1 MLINKF
7 KKIVI
12 KIGSSILIDKKGKP
26 KKKWLKEF
34 VKDIKSL
41 VKKKKQVVIVSSGA
55 IALGCE
61 YLGINKKGLKVDKSQ
76 AVASIGQIE
85 LMDFY
90 KKNFN
95 ENGLKISQILLTLD
109 DTEQR
114 RRSINAKRTID
125 NLLSMGIVPIVN
137 ENDTTA
143 TTEIKYGD
151 NDRLAS
157 RVSQIIGADC
167 LILLSDVDGLYT
179 ENPKKNKKI
188 NLIKKVEEI
197 DENIKSYATK
207 AENSYGSGGMKTK
220 IEAAKICQLAG
231 CYMVIANG
239 NYISPIKKIVE
250 NNKCTWFLPRISKL
264 DARKQWIIGSVAPKG
279 AVVIDDGAVQA
290 LNNGKSLL
298 PAGVK
303 KINGNFEK
311 GDHILVMDQNN
322 SECARGL
329 ASFSSIEIEKIKGS
343 HSSKIKNILGY
354 SSREEIIHKD
364 DLVKV

>member
-1 MLINKF
+1 MYINKS

-26 KKKWLKEF
+26 KKTWLRKF
-34 VKDIKSL
+34 VRDIKFL
-41 VKKKKQVVIVSSGA
+41 IKRKKQVVIVSSGA

-61 YLGINKKGLKVDKSQ
+61 YLKINKRGLKIDKSQ

-85 LMDFY
+85 LMNFY
-90 KKNFN
+90 KKIFDKSKI
-95 ENGLKISQILLTLD
+95 KISQILLTLD

-114 RRSINAKRTID
+114 RRSINARRTID
-125 NLLSMGIVPIVN
+125 NLLTMGIVPIVN

-151 NDRLAS
+151 NDRLAA
-157 RVSQIIGADC
+157 RVSQIISADC

-179 ENPKKNKKI
+179 DNPKKNKKTK
-188 NLIKKVEEI
+188 LIKIVKEI
-197 DENIKSYATK
+197 DENIKRYATRT
-207 AENSYGSGGMKTK
+207 ENLYGSGGMRTK
-220 IEAAKICQLAG
+220 IEAAKICQLSG
-231 CYMVIANG
+231 CYMAIANG
-239 NYISPIKKIVE
+239 NYINPIKKIIE
-250 NNKCTWFLPRISKL
+250 KQKCTWFLPKISKL
-264 DARKQWIIGSVAPKG
+264 DARKQWIIGSIAPKG
-279 AVVIDDGAVQA
+279 EIIIDQGAVKA
-290 LNNGKSLL
+290 INNGKSLL

-311 GDHILVMDQNN
+311 GDHVLVKDPNDI
-322 SECARGL
+322 ECARGL
-329 ASFSSIEIEKIKGS
+329 TSFSSIEVEKIKGS
-343 HSSKIKNILGY
+343 HSSEIKNILGY